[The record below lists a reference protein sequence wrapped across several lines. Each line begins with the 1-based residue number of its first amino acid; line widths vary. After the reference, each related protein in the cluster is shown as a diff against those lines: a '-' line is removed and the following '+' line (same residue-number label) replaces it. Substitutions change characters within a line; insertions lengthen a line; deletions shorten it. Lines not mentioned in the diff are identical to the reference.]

1 MIQEYIDLAL
11 ERREPELKGEYL
23 RGRSVREDFFM
34 KKGGVELTFWGV
46 REDFYGGEKGWSQS
60 HRSVSRVSFTPSE
73 CFFSSS

>member
-34 KKGGVELTFWGV
+34 KKGGAELT
-46 REDFYGGEKGWSQS
+46 FYGGEKGWSQS